1 MNDDMYVHDRAPYI
15 LLDKSDA
22 MKKYAYEQ
30 QQQQQRSAR
39 VKTIVYSHHGI
50 KGKSL
55 TYLVEL

>member
-30 QQQQQRSAR
+30 LQQQQQRSAR

-55 TYLVEL
+55 T